1 MLDHS
6 RQSRS
11 VLPGPFAH
19 IIDQRAHSGIGKT
32 MFLHYMTWRLR
43 QIPSV
48 TRIILERVR
57 WDFLDLAR
65 EQVLS
70 RAGLPRAA
78 PSTSQWVLFD
88 STTEG
93 PPIGLWPAVLVTS
106 PKCGVQPSA
115 LRSASLTL
123 TTPDYLSGNSSTS
136 KKTPGNLSCRCG
148 ATANCKPATE
158 CASPMCPSLR
168 LTRISIDGSV

>member
-48 TRIILERVR
+48 TSIILERVR
-57 WDFLDLAR
+57 WDF
-65 EQVLS
+65 S
-70 RAGLPRAA
+70 RPGPRASA
-78 PSTSQWVLFD
+78 VSSRVATRCTKHKPV
-88 STTEG
+88 G
-93 PPIGLWPAVLVTS
+93 PLRQHHGGPADRSLAGGACHV
-106 PKCGVQPSA
+106 PKVRRAAFSSSFGVADPDDARLSVWQQFNKQENARKFVMPVWGYSELQACHRVCFPDVPQPSVDQNFH
-115 LRSASLTL
+115 RW
-123 TTPDYLSGNSSTS
+123 
-136 KKTPGNLSCRCG
+136 
-148 ATANCKPATE
+148 
-158 CASPMCPSLR
+158 
-168 LTRISIDGSV
+168 